1 MGPFVSLSAAHVAIG
16 AIVNL
21 STLAKAVIY
30 SLVAGIGLTTAY
42 GAGVTSA
49 AGLLDAV
56 RSRRTVAAI
65 AWGTVALVC
74 AGLVLGGI
82 AAGIFVMTS
91 G

>member
-1 MGPFVSLSAAHVAIG
+1 VSQLTAHATIG
-16 AIVNL
+16 AIVNV
-21 STLAKAVIY
+21 STLGKAVIY

-42 GAGVTSA
+42 GVGVTSA

-56 RSRRTVAAI
+56 RSRRTAAAI
-65 AWGTVALVC
+65 AWGTAALIS